1 MPPHARPPCA
11 ARRRVIADQF
21 STADR
26 ERFHNLLKLA
36 AESPFE
42 GERENALAAARRLA
56 GRFGMSLAEAAAD
69 SARQQQPAPQAEPP
83 RPSPA
88 ASFAYFFHLSE
99 AQLAADKARR
109 DASRQAAFARGLDA
123 EERRE
128 QAAPRRPAGFLHR
141 AASARRMDPQRH
153 ARNLLLETSL
163 PLREVVRLTGL
174 SVWEV
179 VGLKLKLRL
188 DLARRRN

>member
-1 MPPHARPPCA
+1 
-11 ARRRVIADQF
+11 
-21 STADR
+21 
-26 ERFHNLLKLA
+26 
-36 AESPFE
+36 
-42 GERENALAAARRLA
+42 
-56 GRFGMSLAEAAAD
+56 MSLAEAAAD
-69 SARQQQPAPQAEPP
+69 SARQQPAPPQAEPP

-99 AQLAADKARR
+99 AQLQADKARR
-109 DASRQAAFARGLDA
+109 EASRQEAYARGLDA

-128 QAAPRRPAGFLHR
+128 QAQPRRPAGFFR
-141 AASARRMDPQRH
+141 RDANARRMDPERH
-153 ARNLLLETSL
+153 ARNLLLETTL